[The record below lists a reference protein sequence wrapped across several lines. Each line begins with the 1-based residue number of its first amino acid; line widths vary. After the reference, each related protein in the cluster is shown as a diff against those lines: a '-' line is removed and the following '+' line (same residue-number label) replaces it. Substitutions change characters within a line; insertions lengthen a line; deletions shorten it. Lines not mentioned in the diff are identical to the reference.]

1 MRTTRTPPQMCP
13 SCGYV
18 FDAATEAIEAK
29 AKPKPGDVAL
39 CLNCINVGIYNA
51 DLSVR
56 PATEAEIAAFDAGT
70 KKLIGQARIARAS
83 APFGNLA
90 RRGGRA

>member
-13 SCGYV
+13 NCGYV
-18 FDAATEAIEAK
+18 FDAATEAIKAK
-29 AKPKPGDVAL
+29 AKPKPGDVSL

-56 PATEAEIAAFDAGT
+56 SATDAEIADLDAGT
-70 KKLIGQARIARAS
+70 KKLIAQAKIARAS

-90 RRGGRA
+90 RRGSRA